1 MEPAAAV
8 TLPST
13 EQAPGVARRF
23 VRDAGGDWPE
33 RVLEA
38 ALLVVSEAVTNAV
51 RHGSGRIQLCVA
63 ADDRLV
69 RIEVTDEGLQR
80 IAIGAAQ
87 LPPAGP
93 EALARWPY
101 AMADRECDGFAG
113 AEGTGTSPIDR
124 RRRSRRT
131 GSASRPTS
139 ACRSPR
145 RERSRASCRHRRPG
159 R

>member
-51 RHGSGRIQLCVA
+51 RHGSGAIQLCVT
-63 ADDRLV
+63 ADDRVV
-69 RIEVTDEGLQR
+69 RIEVADEGP
-80 IAIGAAQ
+80 Q
-87 LPPAGP
+87 LP
-93 EALARWPY
+93 L
-101 AMADRECDGFAG
+101 
-113 AEGTGTSPIDR
+113 
-124 RRRSRRT
+124 RRSRSENTLGDGGRGLHLLDELT
-131 GSASRPTS
+131 TTWGSVPHQDGPGKTVWMEIL
-139 ACRSPR
+139 RS
-145 RERSRASCRHRRPG
+145 
-159 R
+159 

>member
-69 RIEVTDEGLQR
+69 RIEVTDEGP
-80 IAIGAAQ
+80 Q
-87 LPPAGP
+87 LPLHRSAS
-93 EALARWPY
+93 EDALGDGGRGLHLLDALTTRW
-101 AMADRECDGFAG
+101 
-113 AEGTGTSPIDR
+113 
-124 RRRSRRT
+124 
-131 GSASRPTS
+131 GSAPRGDAPGKTVWMEIG
-139 ACRSPR
+139 RS
-145 RERSRASCRHRRPG
+145 
-159 R
+159 

>member
-23 VRDAGGDWPE
+23 VRDAGGAWSE
-33 RVLEA
+33 HVLEA

-69 RIEVTDEGLQR
+69 RIEVTDEGP
-80 IAIGAAQ
+80 Q
-87 LPPAGP
+87 LP
-93 EALARWPY
+93 L
-101 AMADRECDGFAG
+101 
-113 AEGTGTSPIDR
+113 
-124 RRRSRRT
+124 RRSASQDSLGDGGRGLHLLDALT
-131 GSASRPTS
+131 TKWGSAAREDGPGKTVWMELH
-139 ACRSPR
+139 RS
-145 RERSRASCRHRRPG
+145 
-159 R
+159 